1 VDTYARIEVWRVGG
15 GWAAASAR
23 AGSRFL
29 NLMVDCEEG
38 AQGAVDR
45 RRIGEA
51 IEQVGIKED
60 YVRSLL
66 QETVVVFA
74 ADGLAEIERPRLKW
88 VGLDFGFTSAF

>member
-1 VDTYARIEVWRVGG
+1 MDTYARIEVWRGGG

-38 AQGAVDR
+38 TQGAVDGGR
-45 RRIGEA
+45 VGEA
-51 IEQVGIKED
+51 VEQVGIEED

-74 ADGLAEIERPRLKW
+74 ADGLAEIEVPRLKW
-88 VGLDFGFTSAF
+88 VGLGFEITSVF